1 MASPWGLYYR
11 KQEVFAMKVYGTPIC
26 IDCRNYR
33 ALQTRRGF
41 VAEYVDI
48 TESTAN
54 LREFLAL
61 RDHDPVFAPVR
72 ERGGIGVPLFVRE
85 DGCKTFDLD
94 EALGWIGQAPVRPE
108 EIAEQRLACGV
119 NGCR

>member
-1 MASPWGLYYR
+1 
-11 KQEVFAMKVYGTPIC
+11 MKVYGTPIC

-33 ALQTRRGF
+33 ALQQSRGF
-41 VAEYVDI
+41 AAEYIDI
-48 TESTAN
+48 TASTDN

-61 RDHDPVFAPVR
+61 RDHDPVLAPVR

-85 DGCKTFDLD
+85 GGTKTLDLD
-94 EALGWIGQAPVRPE
+94 EALSWLGQPPVRAE
-108 EIAEQRLACGV
+108 EIMEHRSCGI

>member
-1 MASPWGLYYR
+1 
-11 KQEVFAMKVYGTPIC
+11 MKVYGTPIC

-33 ALQTRRGF
+33 ALQQSRGF
-41 VAEYVDI
+41 AAEYIDI
-48 TESTAN
+48 TASTDN

-61 RDHDPVFAPVR
+61 RDHDPVLAPVR

-85 DGCKTFDLD
+85 DGAKTLDLD
-94 EALGWIGQAPVRPE
+94 EALGWLDQPPVRPE
-108 EIAEQRLACGV
+108 EIVEHRSCGV

>member
-1 MASPWGLYYR
+1 
-11 KQEVFAMKVYGTPIC
+11 MKVYGTPIC

-33 ALQTRRGF
+33 ALQQSRGF
-41 VAEYVDI
+41 AAEYIDI
-48 TESTAN
+48 TASTDN

-61 RDHDPVFAPVR
+61 RDHDPVLAPVR

-85 DGCKTFDLD
+85 DGAKTLDLD
-94 EALGWIGQAPVRPE
+94 EALGWLGQPPVRTE
-108 EIAEQRLACGV
+108 EIVERRSCGI

>member
-1 MASPWGLYYR
+1 
-11 KQEVFAMKVYGTPIC
+11 MKVYGTPIC

-33 ALQTRRGF
+33 ALQQSRGF
-41 VAEYVDI
+41 AAEYIDV
-48 TESTAN
+48 TASTDN

-61 RDHDPVFAPVR
+61 RDHDPVLAPVR

-85 DGCKTFDLD
+85 DGAKTLDLN
-94 EALGWIGQAPVRPE
+94 EALGWLGQPPARE
-108 EIAEQRLACGV
+108 EEMVEHRSCGI